1 MSAAA
6 LTAPPVPLLTAE
18 EYMQLPDDGR
28 RTELVRG
35 RVVEMPQ
42 PKPTHG
48 YYCSNCSGILRDF
61 VRSHDLGRVVSND
74 SGVKTEKDP
83 DTVRGPDVAFYSYA
97 KVPKGPMPKGYWPTP
112 ELVVEVKSEF
122 DRWPALL
129 AKVSE
134 YLAAGVV
141 VVCVLDPE
149 SESLGMYTQDR
160 SPRELT
166 VNDELTLP
174 EVLPDFR
181 IAVRQFFE

>member
-1 MSAAA
+1 MTAAT
-6 LTAPPVPLLTAE
+6 LPAPVKPLLTAE

-42 PKPTHG
+42 PQTVHG
-48 YYCSNCSGILRDF
+48 YYCSNASGIFRDY
-61 VRSHDLGRVVSND
+61 VRGHDLGRVVSND
-74 SGVKTEKDP
+74 SGVKTEQAP

-112 ELVVEVKSEF
+112 ELIVEVKSEF
-122 DRWPALL
+122 DRWPAIL

-134 YLAAGVV
+134 YLAAGVL
-141 VVCVLDPE
+141 VVCVLDPDTL
-149 SESLGMYTQDR
+149 SLGVYSQDK
-160 SPRELT
+160 SPRRLT
-166 VNDELTLP
+166 GEEELTLP
-174 EVLPDFR
+174 ELLPDFR